1 MVTLTNPVAS
11 QNIVDRFADYVT
23 YTANTGIVWG
33 TNSLPTFEGTTVVDS
48 TYFGGTTSG
57 RPIGIT
63 GNTIG
68 ASGSNIIA
76 LNIFNTLLNETNAYT
91 SIRNLRAILF
101 VEGAGGNTGT
111 RPNPGTI
118 FDQTSVSYL
127 SSTYLQSIDN
137 TNLQQPTAGSNITT
151 SGLETFFTNLT
162 TQYQA
167 SRASAVTVQTNV
179 CHASCHSSCHGS
191 RSRR

>member
-1 MVTLTNPVAS
+1 MVTLTSPVTT
-11 QNIVDRFADYVT
+11 QNIVDRFTDYVT

-57 RPIGIT
+57 KPIGIT
-63 GNTIG
+63 GNSIG

-76 LNIFNTLLNETNAYT
+76 LNIYNTLLNETNAYT

-101 VEGAGGNTGT
+101 VDGGGGNTGS
-111 RPNPGTI
+111 RPSPGSV
-118 FDQTSVSYL
+118 FDQTSVAYL
-127 SSTYLQSIDN
+127 SSTYLQSIN
-137 TNLQQPTAGSNITT
+137 TTNLQQPTAGSNITT
-151 SGLETFFTNLT
+151 SGLETFFANLT

-167 SRASAVTVQTNV
+167 ARASTVTVQTNV

-191 RSRR
+191 RGRR